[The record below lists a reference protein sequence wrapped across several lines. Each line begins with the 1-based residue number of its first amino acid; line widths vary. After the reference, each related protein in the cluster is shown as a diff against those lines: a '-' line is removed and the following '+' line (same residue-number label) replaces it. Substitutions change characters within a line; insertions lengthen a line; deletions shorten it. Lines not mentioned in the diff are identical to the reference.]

1 MKEIKLIAIDLAKHI
16 FQIHGCDERGQEVLS
31 RQIKSRGKLRE
42 FMMKLKPCVV
52 GMEASG
58 GSHHW
63 GRLFKEMGHEV
74 RMVAPQFVKPFVRG
88 EKNDRNDARAIA
100 EAIRRP
106 EMRFVSVKS
115 LAQQDVQSLHRIRSR
130 LVKTRTMLSNEVRG
144 ILGEYGVAIG
154 VGHKRLKEELLRI
167 SGNEDSGFS
176 DLMRRELIEIHRE
189 LRELDR
195 RILEIEKYFVE
206 SCKAND
212 VCKRLMTIPGV
223 GPMTSTAIWAHVG
236 SGSLFKNGRQFAA
249 YFGLV
254 PRQNSSGGKA
264 RLGSITKRGDRY
276 IRQLLIHGARSVI
289 RFNAWKKDPRSLWID
304 RIDRERGRNKAC
316 VALANKNARIIWV
329 LMTRNESYKEEIGN
343 RKAA

>member
-130 LVKTRTMLSNEVRG
+130 LVKTRTMLSNEARG

>member
-130 LVKTRTMLSNEVRG
+130 LVKTRTMLSNEARG

-195 RILEIEKYFVE
+195 RILEIEKYFIE